1 MAKEPKKD
9 PVDPPDPVT
18 GPVRDT
24 GPPPLG
30 SSLYPPLPPEEWMQE
45 GGVASAGPGHAPG
58 PQRTRSEGH
67 HPLHPQH
74 EETQGAQT
82 PWSKSRS
89 VSVSIPINVDTGA
102 ADTGYKDDMDT
113 RMDEVM

>member
-30 SSLYPPLPPEEWMQE
+30 SGLYPPLPLEERMQE
-45 GGVASAGPGHAPG
+45 GSVASAGPGHAPG

-74 EETQGAQT
+74 EAQT
-82 PWSKSRS
+82 PGVKSRS
-89 VSVSIPINVDTGA
+89 ASVSVPINVDTGA
-102 ADTGYKDDMDT
+102 ADTGDMADMDT
-113 RMDEVM
+113 CLEEVM

>member
-9 PVDPPDPVT
+9 PVDPPDPVA

-24 GPPPLG
+24 GPPPHG
-30 SSLYPPLPPEEWMQE
+30 NGLYPPLPLEERMQE
-45 GGVASAGPGHAPG
+45 GGAASAGPGHTPG
-58 PQRTRSEGH
+58 TQRTRSEGH

-82 PWSKSRS
+82 PGVKSRS
-89 VSVSIPINVDTGA
+89 VSVSIPINVNTGM
-102 ADTGYKDDMDT
+102 ADTGDKDDMDT
-113 RMDEVM
+113 CMEEVM

>member
-24 GPPPLG
+24 GPPPRG
-30 SSLYPPLPPEEWMQE
+30 SGLYPPLPPEERMQE
-45 GGVASAGPGHAPG
+45 GGAASAGPGHAPG

-67 HPLHPQH
+67 HPQH
-74 EETQGAQT
+74 EETQVAQT
-82 PWSKSRS
+82 ETPGSKARS
-89 VSVSIPINVDTGA
+89 VSVSIPINVDTGI
-102 ADTGYKDDMDT
+102 ADTGDKADMDT
-113 RMDEVM
+113 CMDKVM